1 METLDKVIAR
11 LKARGLQRGFLLMG
25 ELQQELED
33 AKVPEEGFDAVLDA
47 LGGGEIRLVEDDSVS
62 VDDSQPGSTGDLITA
77 SDPVQMYLQEI
88 GRVPLI
94 TSEQEV
100 ELAMQREAGIRATE
114 RAAQPGLSTEEKAVL
129 EATIERGEHAKAYL
143 VEANLRLVV
152 SLAKKYMGH
161 GIGLL
166 DLVQEGNLGLMKA
179 TDRYDYR
186 RGFRFSTYACWW
198 IRQGIVRAISYQGRT
213 IRVPVHVAELINKLP
228 RARRELGQRLQRE
241 PTIPELAAA
250 LDLDPA
256 QVSELERIALDT
268 VSLETPIG
276 EEEDSTV
283 ADIVADREAEMPVE
297 QAELTALQGYL
308 AHALESLS
316 PREREVL
323 VLRFGLSDG
332 RMRTLDEVSKH
343 FRVTRERVR
352 QLEIKA
358 LAKLRE
364 PAERADLEGY
374 LKER

>member
-1 METLDKVIAR
+1 MVTLDKIIAR
-11 LKARGLQRGFLLMG
+11 LRTRGLQRGFLLVG

-33 AKVPEEGFDAVLDA
+33 AKVSEDAFDAVLDA
-47 LGGGEIRLVEDDSVS
+47 LGGEIRLVEDDSS
-62 VDDSQPGSTGDLITA
+62 FAEDSQLGSTGDLITA
-77 SDPVQMYLQEI
+77 SDPIQMYLQEI
-88 GRVPLI
+88 GRVPLV

-100 ELAMQREAGIRATE
+100 ELAMQREAGLRAVE

-129 EATIERGEHAKAYL
+129 ETTIERGEHAKAYL

-179 TDRYDYR
+179 ADRFDYR

-228 RARRELGQRLQRE
+228 RARRELGQRLHRE

-250 LDLDPA
+250 LELDPA
-256 QVSELERIALDT
+256 QVFELERIALDT

-283 ADIVADREAEMPVE
+283 ADMVADRDAEMPVE

-308 AHALESLS
+308 ARALESLS

-343 FRVTRERVR
+343 FHVTRERVR
-352 QLEIKA
+352 QLEMKA
-358 LAKLRE
+358 LAKMRE
-364 PAERADLEGY
+364 PAERQDLEGY
-374 LKER
+374 LRER